1 MTNQFDVVVAGC
13 GIAGLS
19 AAVSA
24 AQGGASVAVLER
36 ATFEERG
43 GNTRWTEAFMRMKN
57 ENEVSDDFA
66 DHFME
71 NGGFNLDPSL
81 VQEASRPYEQWPSI
95 VKALS
100 FTDPEI
106 VGTLANEAGPTLQW
120 LKQFGITFS
129 DMASYLITQS
139 TTRISPVGG
148 GLALV
153 EALGAAAAGLGVTFF
168 YQTTAEQL
176 IVDDDGGVIGLEAIT
191 ASRQRLRF
199 HGAVILACGG
209 FEGNAEMQTR
219 YIGPHAKYI
228 RPVARG
234 GYYNR
239 GEGIRMALA
248 IGAAT
253 CGDFSEYHA
262 EPIDPRSGVSE
273 PIVFMFPYG
282 ILVDRSGQ
290 RFIDEAPGA
299 VDAIYEN
306 ISRVISRLPGG
317 IAYAVTDAGL
327 DDVPNWQ
334 RTVRSDEKPFIADS
348 LNELAKLM
356 GVPPDAL
363 EKTVAEYNGATRT
376 GAFKPLEVDGLSTEG
391 LHPPKS
397 NWARPILRGPFRAW
411 PISSANCFTFGGLR
425 CNTNAQVLDGDGR
438 PIPGVYAAGET
449 MGLYYGRYTGAT
461 SVLRGAV
468 YGRIA
473 GAHAAAHMSHVK
485 NPARRLTP
493 LPNSSGESHG

>member
-1 MTNQFDVVVAGC
+1 MIQRYDVVVAGC

-24 AQGGASVAVLER
+24 AQGGAKVAVLER
-36 ATFEERG
+36 APAEERG

-57 ENEVSDDFA
+57 ENEVSDDFEE
-66 DHFME
+66 HFMA
-71 NGGFNLDPSL
+71 NSGFHLDPSL
-81 VQEASRPYEQWPSI
+81 VKETAQPYEEWSSI

-106 VGTLANEAGPTLQW
+106 IATLAAQAGPTLQW
-120 LKQFGITFS
+120 LKRFGITFS
-129 DMASYLITQS
+129 DMPTYLITQS
-139 TTRISPVGG
+139 TTRICPVGG
-148 GLALV
+148 GWALV
-153 EALGAAAAGLGVTFF
+153 EALAKAADELGVEFC
-168 YQTTAEQL
+168 YETTAEEL
-176 IVDDDGGVIGLEAIT
+176 ILDEDGRVAGVRATSPTSRAI
-191 ASRQRLRF
+191 RF
-199 HGAVILACGG
+199 MGPVVLACGG

-219 YIGPHAKYI
+219 YFGQAARYI

-282 ILVDRSGQ
+282 ILVDRNGK
-290 RFIDEAPGA
+290 RFVDEASDA

-306 ISRVISRLPGG
+306 ISRIINRLPGG
-317 IAYAVTDAGL
+317 VAYAVTDAGL

-334 RTVRSDEKPFIADS
+334 RTVRSDEEPYTASS
-348 LNELAKLM
+348 LAELAAQL
-356 GVPPDAL
+356 GVPAQSL
-363 EKTVAEYNGATRT
+363 ERTVEEYNAATVPGT
-376 GAFKPLEVDGLSTEG
+376 FKPLEKDGLATRG
-391 LHPPKS
+391 LQPPKS
-397 NWARPILRGPFRAW
+397 NWARPINRGPYRAW

-425 CNTNAQVLDGDGR
+425 CNTSSQVLDNDGR
-438 PIPGVYAAGET
+438 PIPGLYAAGET
-449 MGLYYGRYTGAT
+449 MGIYYGRYTGAT

-473 GAHAAAHMSHVK
+473 GLHAAKQIQPTGA
-485 NPARRLTP
+485 A
-493 LPNSSGESHG
+493 SGRDRD